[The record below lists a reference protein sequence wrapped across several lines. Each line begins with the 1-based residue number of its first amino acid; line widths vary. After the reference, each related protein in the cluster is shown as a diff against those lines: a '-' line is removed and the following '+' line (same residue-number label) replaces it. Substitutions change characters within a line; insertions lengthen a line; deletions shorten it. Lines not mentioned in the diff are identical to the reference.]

1 MSDKHN
7 LRRIST
13 VLAIVASAFFAAVAV
28 AGYQR
33 TEDLKQLLL
42 FLGLAVLAF
51 VVVKFLFFGIGRLL
65 DKIDPS

>member
-7 LRRIST
+7 LQRISS
-13 VLAIVASAFFAAVAV
+13 VLAIIASAFFAAVAV

-33 TEDLKQLLL
+33 TEDVSQLLL

-51 VVVKFLFFGIGRLL
+51 AVVKFLFFGIGRLL

>member
-7 LRRIST
+7 LQRVST
-13 VLAIVASAFFAAVAV
+13 VLAILVSAFFAAIAV

-42 FLGLAVLAF
+42 FLLLAGLSF
-51 VVVKFLFFGIGRLL
+51 VIVKLLFAGIGRLL
-65 DKIDPS
+65 DKIDSP

>member
-7 LRRIST
+7 LQRIST
-13 VLAIVASAFFAAVAV
+13 VLAILASAFFAAVAI

-33 TEDLKQLLL
+33 TEDLNQLML

-51 VVVKFLFFGIGRLL
+51 AVVKFLFFGIGRLL

>member
-13 VLAIVASAFFAAVAV
+13 VLAVIASAFFAAIAI

-33 TEDLKQLLL
+33 TEDLGQLMV
-42 FLGLAVLAF
+42 FLGLSVFAF
-51 VVVKFLFFGIGRLL
+51 AVVKFLFFGIGRLL
-65 DKIDPS
+65 DKIDQS

>member
-7 LRRIST
+7 LQRIST
-13 VLAIVASAFFAAVAV
+13 VLAIIASAFFAAVAV

-33 TEDLKQLLL
+33 TEDVSQLLL

-51 VVVKFLFFGIGRLL
+51 AVVKFLFFGIGRLL
-65 DKIDPS
+65 DRIDPS

>member
-7 LRRIST
+7 LQRIST
-13 VLAIVASAFFAAVAV
+13 VLAIIASAFFAAVAI

-33 TEDLKQLLL
+33 TEDLSQLML
-42 FLGLAVLAF
+42 FLGLAVLVFA
-51 VVVKFLFFGIGRLL
+51 VVKFLFFGIGRLL

>member
-13 VLAIVASAFFAAVAV
+13 VLGIVLSAFFAAIAV

-33 TEDLKQLLL
+33 TGDLLQLLL
-42 FLGLAVLAF
+42 FLFLAGLAYA
-51 VVVKFLFFGIGRLL
+51 VVKLLFFGISRLL
-65 DKIDPS
+65 DKLDPS

>member
-7 LRRIST
+7 LQRIST
-13 VLAIVASAFFAAVAV
+13 VLAIIASAFFAAVAI

-33 TEDLKQLLL
+33 TEDLSQLML

-51 VVVKFLFFGIGRLL
+51 AVVKFLFFGIGRLL

>member
-7 LRRIST
+7 LQRISS
-13 VLAIVASAFFAAVAV
+13 VLAIIASAFFAAVAV

-33 TEDLKQLLL
+33 TEDVSQLLL

-51 VVVKFLFFGIGRLL
+51 AVVKFLFFGIGRLL
-65 DKIDPS
+65 DRIDPS